1 MRSGKHIYH
10 GKPTGILPLKIKE
23 ALPHVFNRAYPVLD
37 PKMPMLPAVSMLRFQ
52 EIDGLPLVVD
62 TSAARPRALHGY
74 SLLKRLLALGHG
86 GFWQF
91 IERPCEDAAQSIGTV
106 AADEDIERLLEVFL
120 KERFGFAWISDTE
133 RTGVPVSLA
142 DLLELFKTGTLESN
156 LQVKDVFSP
165 VFSLPGMTP
174 LRKALLFMFSHR
186 FRRVFLSAG
195 GAFIS
200 DRSIISHLFSPSVLH
215 DLAANPD
222 SLLEMPIAEIE
233 KSKPRRVPGRTTLK
247 AAASTLGGNIGQC
260 LTSRGNVITPWD
272 IIMKPWMAKKLR
284 INE

>member
-1 MRSGKHIYH
+1 
-10 GKPTGILPLKIKE
+10 LKIRD

-52 EIDGLPLVVD
+52 QIDGLPLVIEV
-62 TSAARPRALHGY
+62 SAARPRALHGY
-74 SLLKRLLALGHG
+74 SLLKRLLALGQG
-86 GFWQF
+86 AFWRF
-91 IERPCEDAAQSIGTV
+91 IERPCEDAAQSIGV
-106 AADEDIERLLEVFL
+106 VGADESLERLFDVFL

-142 DLLELFKTGTLESN
+142 DVLELYKTGIIESP
-156 LQVKDVFSP
+156 LQVKDVASP
-165 VFSLPGMTP
+165 LFSLPGMTP

-200 DRSIISHLFSPSVLH
+200 DRSIISHIFSPAVLH
-215 DLAANPD
+215 DMAANPD
-222 SLLEMPIAEIE
+222 ILLEMPIAEIE

-247 AAASTLGGNIGQC
+247 AAANGLAGDIGQC
-260 LTSRGNVITPWD
+260 LTSRGTVITPWD
-272 IIMKPWMAKKLR
+272 IVMKPWMAKKLK
-284 INE
+284 ISE

>member
-1 MRSGKHIYH
+1 
-10 GKPTGILPLKIKE
+10 LKIRD
-23 ALPHVFNRAYPVLD
+23 ALPQVFNRAYPVLD

-52 EIDGLPLVVD
+52 QIDGLPLVIDV
-62 TSAARPRALHGY
+62 TAARPRALHGY
-74 SLLKRLLALGHG
+74 SLLKRLLALGQG
-86 GFWQF
+86 GFWKF

-106 AADEDIERLLEVFL
+106 GADENLERLFDVFL

-133 RTGVPVSLA
+133 RSGVPVSLA
-142 DLLELFKTGTLESN
+142 DVLELYKTGTIESD
-156 LQVKDVFSP
+156 LQVKDVASP
-165 VFSLPGMTP
+165 VFALPGMTP

-200 DRSIISHLFSPSVLH
+200 DRSIISHLFSPAVLH

-233 KSKPRRVPGRTTLK
+233 KSRPRRVPGRTTLK
-247 AAASTLGGNIGQC
+247 AAANTLGGDIGQC
-260 LTSRGNVITPWD
+260 LTSRGTVITPWD
-272 IIMKPWMAKKLR
+272 IIMKPWVAKKLK
-284 INE
+284 INR

>member
-1 MRSGKHIYH
+1 
-10 GKPTGILPLKIKE
+10 LKIRD

-52 EIDGLPLVVD
+52 QIDGLPLVIEV
-62 TSAARPRALHGY
+62 TSARPRALHGY
-74 SLLKRLLALGHG
+74 SLLKRLLVIGQG
-86 GFWQF
+86 GFWSF
-91 IERPCEDAAQSIGTV
+91 IESPCEAAAQSIGTV
-106 AADEDIERLLEVFL
+106 GADEDLGSLLDVFL
-120 KERFGFAWISDTE
+120 KERFGFAWISDAG

-142 DLLELFKTGTLESN
+142 DVLELYKTDTIESD
-156 LQVKDVFSP
+156 LQVKDVASP
-165 VFSLPGMTP
+165 IFSLPGMTP

-200 DRSIISHLFSPSVLH
+200 DRSIISHLFSPSILH

-222 SLLEMPIAEIE
+222 SLMETPIAEIE

-247 AAASTLGGNIGQC
+247 AAANTLAGDIGQC
-260 LTSRGNVITPWD
+260 LTSRGTVVTPWD
-272 IIMKPWMAKKLR
+272 VIMKPWVAKKLR
-284 INE
+284 IND

>member
-1 MRSGKHIYH
+1 
-10 GKPTGILPLKIKE
+10 LKIRD

-52 EIDGLPLVVD
+52 QIDGLPLVIE
-62 TSAARPRALHGY
+62 SKSARPRALHGY

-86 GFWQF
+86 NFWSF
-91 IERPCEDAAQSIGTV
+91 IEKPCEDAAQSIGTV
-106 AADEDIERLLEVFL
+106 PANQDIESLLDLFQ
-120 KERFGFAWISDTE
+120 KERFGFAWISDTDE
-133 RTGVPVSLA
+133 SGVPVSLA
-142 DLLELFKTGTLESN
+142 DLLELFKSGTLESD
-156 LQVKDVFSP
+156 LQIKDVGSP
-165 VFSLPGMTP
+165 EFSLPAMTP

-186 FRRVFLSAG
+186 FRRVFLAAG
-195 GAFIS
+195 GAFVS

-233 KSKPRRVPGRTTLK
+233 KAKPRRAPGRTSLK
-247 AAASTLGGNIGQC
+247 AAASTLGGDIGAC
-260 LTSRGNVITPWD
+260 LTSRGLVVTPWD
-272 IIMKPWMAKKLR
+272 IIMKPWAAKKLR